1 MFPPII
7 VYVFTC
13 LFFVFGRFIDEYC
26 KQHGKYHCLNEA
38 EQKTK
43 YVHDYRQSYRE
54 QFKQRFR
61 CKLFAV
67 DIAVKSQCHGKRTR
81 KLFEDQDREQERKWL
96 EERAEVFA
104 KAALFYA
111 GRLDGDKRYGRQRRR
126 YRQHR
131 CRDREQISR
140 SGNKSGIVTHD
151 DKDKK

>member
-61 CKLFAV
+61 RKLFAV
-67 DIAVKSQCHGKRTR
+67 DIAVKSQCHGNRTR
-81 KLFEDQDREQERKWL
+81 KLLEDQDREQERKWL

-104 KAALFYA
+104 KAMLFMPDDWMA
-111 GRLDGDKRYGRQRRR
+111 TKDMVDSAAVTVSTEVGTVNRSPDPG
-126 YRQHR
+126 
-131 CRDREQISR
+131 ISPE
-140 SGNKSGIVTHD
+140 
-151 DKDKK
+151 